1 MHGCITNQRM
11 NGGNGW
17 RVCALLP
24 LYALIAFTV
33 AGCSSSPP
41 AASDDL
47 GIARLTILTKQYVS
61 YLNSHQSRPPASE
74 AEFKQLLT
82 DAGGSILK
90 KGGANTVDELF
101 VSPRDGQPFVI
112 EYGARAG
119 RLLDRGIIAYE
130 RTGKDG
136 THLIG
141 RRLGFAEV
149 VDADAFRTAVPKP

>member
-1 MHGCITNQRM
+1 MRDCIMRRM
-11 NGGNGW
+11 NGGNAQLI
-17 RVCALLP
+17 CALLP
-24 LYALIAFTV
+24 LVTLIGIAA
-33 AGCSSSPP
+33 AGCNSSPP

-82 DAGGSILK
+82 DAGSSILK

-112 EYGARAG
+112 EYGTRAG
-119 RLLDRGIIAYE
+119 RLLDRGIVAYE

-141 RRLGFAEV
+141 RRLGFVEL
-149 VDADAFRTAVPKP
+149 VDADAFRAAVPKP